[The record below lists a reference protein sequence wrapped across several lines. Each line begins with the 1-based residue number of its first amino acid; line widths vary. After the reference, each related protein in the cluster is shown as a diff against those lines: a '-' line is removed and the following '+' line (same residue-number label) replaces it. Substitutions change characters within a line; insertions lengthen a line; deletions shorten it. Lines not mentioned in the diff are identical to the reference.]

1 MSLLLLIRPSKSSA
15 QALEVGDTHDGGDG
29 WRKKYHFEIL
39 TQSEWKKLY
48 QPGKEAQPIE
58 AATEAPEPLEP
69 LEPVTIINPEQ
80 SSELDEA
87 RGRYLYAAYRATA
100 LRENLDKLRGQIA
113 IQEMLS
119 FEKAQKA
126 MNERAL
132 SIAIADLEKRYIAEE
147 RTRLKAMQV
156 LEELDT
162 EDFMLNMLLH

>member
-1 MSLLLLIRPSKSSA
+1 MTILLLLRPSKASSA
-15 QALEVGDTHDGGDG
+15 GVVTSPDTHDGGEG
-29 WRKKYHFEIL
+29 WKKKYHFEIL
-39 TQSEWKKLY
+39 TQSEWKKRY
-48 QPGKEAQPIE
+48 QPGKEVEPIE
-58 AATEAPEPLEP
+58 ASSEAPEPLEP
-69 LEPVTIINPEQ
+69 VTVINPEQ
-80 SSELDEA
+80 NRDLDEA

-119 FEKAQKA
+119 FEKTQKA

-132 SIAIADLEKRYIAEE
+132 SIAIADLERRYIQEE
-147 RTRLKAMQV
+147 RARLNAMKL